1 MTTSI
6 DSLLSTNTAITSFS
20 SADDSSSNLVMDKED
35 FLTLLIAQMENQDP
49 LDPTDATEYT
59 AQLAQYSSLE
69 QLINMNDNVETMMNT
84 MSSTSTSSLDTLGK
98 DVAFYGDTF
107 TYDGESESVDLG
119 YTLESAAEGVT
130 LLIQENGE
138 TVAEID
144 CSACDEGNHYLT
156 WDGLKDDGSQASSG
170 EYTVAVEA
178 SDYAGSSVSV
188 APIICSTVTGVDLSA
203 NVNGTIITEQGEL
216 SSSDIL
222 AVFD

>member
-20 SADDSSSNLVMDKED
+20 SSTDDSSSNLVMDKED

-59 AQLAQYSSLE
+59 AQLTQYSSLE
-69 QLINMNDNVETMMNT
+69 QLMNMNDNVETMMTT
-84 MSSTSTSSLDTLGK
+84 MSSSDTSSLDTIGK
-98 DVAFYGDTF
+98 AVAFYGDSF
-107 TYDGESESVDLG
+107 SYDGESADLG
-119 YTLESAAEGVT
+119 YTLESTAEGVT

-138 TVAEID
+138 TIAEID
-144 CSACDEGNHYLT
+144 CSDCDAGNHYVT
-156 WDGLKDDGSQASSG
+156 WDGMTDDGSQAASG

-188 APIICSTVTGVDLSA
+188 APIICSKVTGVDLSGSVS
-203 NVNGTIITEQGEL
+203 NTIMTEQGEL
-216 SSSDIL
+216 SSSDVL